1 MKILKGKR
9 RAKSLIY
16 KVLITK
22 INNNIN
28 KANVFKENC
37 KKNNPRINFGLYLYI
52 LLLITINLI
61 ININLSDFNQRNI
74 LMTSS
79 EITLKVKGPGN
90 NIKILSDIF
99 FQNYNEFE
107 VYLEG
112 SSKINDIKIVFYKP
126 MTTTKEMFNNCDKI
140 IEINLS
146 KFDTSLVTDMSYMFA
161 WCGLLSSL
169 VISNIDTSK
178 VINMGS
184 MFFRCLSLNSLNLSN
199 FNTLKVNNT
208 NTMFAEGL
216 LNYLDLSSFDMSN
229 VKSLTR
235 MFYSSKF
242 EYINF
247 KIAQLN
253 K

>member
-1 MKILKGKR
+1 
-9 RAKSLIY
+9 
-16 KVLITK
+16 
-22 INNNIN
+22 
-28 KANVFKENC
+28 
-37 KKNNPRINFGLYLYI
+37 
-52 LLLITINLI
+52 
-61 ININLSDFNQRNI
+61 
-74 LMTSS
+74 MTSS

-90 NIKILSDIF
+90 NVKILSESF
-99 FQNYNEFE
+99 FQKYNEFR

-112 SSKINDIKIVFYKP
+112 SPNPQSESKNYYAFNNEINDIKIVFYKP

-146 KFDTSLVTDMSYMFA
+146 KFDTSLVTDMSSMFA

-253 K
+253 INSNMGISGDFLICNSPNLIIACENNIDFLDSFFN